1 MEGIVCLSIFKLLAG
16 DPDAIS
22 KVPGR
27 LDVNYLDNW
36 ADKENLQL
44 LNLM

>member
-1 MEGIVCLSIFKLLAG
+1 MNTLKLLLG
-16 DPDAIS
+16 DPDAVL

-27 LDVNYLDNW
+27 MDVNYLGNLRN
-36 ADKENLQL
+36 KENLQL

>member
-1 MEGIVCLSIFKLLAG
+1 MCLG

-27 LDVNYLDNW
+27 RDVNYLDNLDTL
-36 ADKENLQL
+36 ANKENLQL
-44 LNLM
+44 LNLL